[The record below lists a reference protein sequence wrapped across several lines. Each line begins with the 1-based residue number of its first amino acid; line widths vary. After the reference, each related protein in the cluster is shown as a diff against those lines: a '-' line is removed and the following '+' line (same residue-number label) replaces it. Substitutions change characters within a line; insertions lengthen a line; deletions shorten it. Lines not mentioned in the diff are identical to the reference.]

1 MNIASLATEIA
12 ERHLAPAA
20 GAVDA
25 EARWPE
31 ASLRAMGRAGLL
43 GLHVPTRLGGLGAGM
58 AVLAEVTE
66 ILGRSC
72 SSTAMC
78 FGMHCVATAVI
89 AAKATRDQEEHW
101 LRPIARGE
109 HITTLSLSEPGTGA
123 HFYLPRATFT
133 PVTSGYR
140 LDGSKSFVTNGGH
153 ADSYVMTAV
162 RPGAELDPGAF
173 TCLLVPGNAAGLEWG
188 ERWHGLGMRGNSSRS
203 VEMHGVQ
210 VPPAG
215 LLGQE
220 GDQIWYVFE
229 VIAPYFLVA
238 MAGVYIGIAQ
248 AALDLAVESARGRTY
263 AHSTTPLT
271 DNPVIVDQLGILWM
285 QVERSRALL
294 HRAAAQGDA
303 HVPHA
308 SQALFAAKLDA
319 ADTAVSVTT
328 SAMSLAGGRG
338 YQANGAMARLVRDAL
353 AGPVM
358 TPTTH
363 LLKQWLGRT
372 VLGLPP
378 L

>member
-1 MNIASLATEIA
+1 MDIAKRAAEIA

-20 GAVDA
+20 DDTDA
-25 EARWPE
+25 QGRWPE
-31 ASLRAMGRAGLL
+31 DNLRALGRAGLL
-43 GLHVPTRLGGLGAGM
+43 GLHVPARLGGLGAGM
-58 AVLAEVTE
+58 SVLSEVTE

-78 FGMHCVATAVI
+78 FGMHCVATAVL
-89 AAKATRDQEEHW
+89 AAKATPDQEEHL

-133 PVTSGYR
+133 PVSGGYR

-162 RPGAELDPGAF
+162 RPGAELDPGSF
-173 TCLLVPGNAAGLEWG
+173 TCLVVTGQSAGLDWG
-188 ERWHGLGMRGNSSRS
+188 EPWHGLGMRGNSSRS
-203 VEMHGVQ
+203 VELRNVQ
-210 VPPAG
+210 IPASG
-215 LLGQE
+215 LLGRE
-220 GDQIWYVFE
+220 GDQVWYVFE
-229 VIAPYFLVA
+229 VITPYFLVA
-238 MAGVYIGIAQ
+238 MAGVYVGIAQ
-248 AALDLAVESARGRTY
+248 AALDLAVASVQGRSY
-263 AHSTTPLT
+263 AHTAAPLT
-271 DNPVIVDQLGILWM
+271 DNPVIVGQLGMLWAR
-285 QVERSRALL
+285 VERSRALL
-294 HRAAAQGDA
+294 RRAAARGDG
-303 HVPHA
+303 HLPQA
-308 SQALFAAKLDA
+308 SQSLFAAKLDA
-319 ADTAVSVTT
+319 AETAVSVTVD
-328 SAMSLAGGRG
+328 AMALAGGRG
-338 YQANGAMARLVRDAL
+338 YQANGPLARLVRDAL